1 MTAGLSIAH
10 PSLHADSDFWNN
22 PYPFYDKLRAVD
34 PVYQGTV
41 LKYPGRYITGYQEA
55 EAVLKDTRFKNRI
68 PMPEASAKYK
78 HLKNLQKDML
88 LFTNHSDHKRLR
100 MLIGKAFTLKKAEL
114 LKPFITAMVH
124 DVLNQIDHRKTAD
137 LVSDFAFPVASLVIA
152 DILGVPK
159 EDRASFREWTA
170 DVIQAVDLTRSK
182 KALLKAGGTAGKL
195 TAYFKDLIHK
205 RKAEPQKDV
214 ISTLISEEQLSEE
227 EVLASCI
234 LLIIAGHETTVN
246 LICNGVYSLL
256 KHPDEL
262 SKLREN
268 PQLIAS
274 ATEEFLRFE
283 SPTQLTAR
291 TASEDCI
298 INQHLIKKGEQVYIL
313 LGAANRDPEVFHRPH
328 HLDITRNPN
337 PHLAFGKGAHVCIGS
352 SLARI
357 EAQTAILTLLER
369 APDIRLVK
377 TDITYRKLFGF
388 RSLSALPVVL
398 S

>member
-1 MTAGLSIAH
+1 
-10 PSLHADSDFWNN
+10 
-22 PYPFYDKLRAVD
+22 
-34 PVYQGTV
+34 
-41 LKYPGRYITGYQEA
+41 
-55 EAVLKDTRFKNRI
+55 
-68 PMPEASAKYK
+68 
-78 HLKNLQKDML
+78 
-88 LFTNHSDHKRLR
+88 
-100 MLIGKAFTLKKAEL
+100 
-114 LKPFITAMVH
+114 
-124 DVLNQIDHRKTAD
+124 
-137 LVSDFAFPVASLVIA
+137 
-152 DILGVPK
+152 VPK

-170 DVIQAVDLTRSK
+170 DVIQAIDLTRSK
-182 KALLKAGGTAGKL
+182 KSLLKAGGTAGKL
-195 TAYFKDLIHK
+195 TAYFKDLIQK
-205 RKAEPQKDV
+205 RKTEPQKDV
-214 ISTLISEEQLSEE
+214 ITTLISEEQLTEE

-246 LICNGVYSLL
+246 LICNGVFSLL
-256 KHPDEL
+256 KHPAEL
-262 SKLREN
+262 SKLLEN

-283 SPTQLTAR
+283 SPAQLTAR
-291 TASEDCI
+291 TASEDCV

-328 HLDITRNPN
+328 QLDITRNPN

-377 TDITYRKLFGF
+377 TDVTYRKLFGF